1 MFCCVC
7 FVAHLFPS
15 EVMLCGSHTFM
26 LCQPCLILSVSR
38 RCSLVGLDQS
48 EGVPVNQRERK
59 LEHMVFSMSQP
70 TFICRHTALLKR
82 HTPVYLHAVPWTTS
96 EKPQSPCRSPYRKVA
111 IISIRLQPLY
121 CSVRKKGD
129 LLFNIVKIK
138 PQRHYSVGGWWLCY
152 THLGTGVVK

>member
-1 MFCCVC
+1 MIYSSIPFFEVSVCVC
-7 FVAHLFPS
+7 FVGHLFQS
-15 EVMLCGSHTFM
+15 EVMSYVRGSFECG
-26 LCQPCLILSVSR
+26 